1 MLAFDDVESADA
13 AADVYPDA
21 LGDRVVDLEACGLS
35 REVGRRDREEDEPS
49 HLPQVLL
56 VDVVERIEVL
66 DLARHLAGE
75 IFGVEVSD
83 ASDAVEAFTKGL
95 PGSLRPNSNWR
106 NQPYCGYDNP
116 SQTDSS
122 LPAA

>member
-1 MLAFDDVESADA
+1 MMSKPPMPLPMYTPTRSAIESSTSS
-13 AADVYPDA
+13 P
-21 LGDRVVDLEACGLS
+21 CGLS

-56 VDVVERIEVL
+56 VDVIERIEVL

-95 PGSLRPNSNWR
+95 PSGLRPNSNWR